1 MVEKIKTNKHGDC
14 IYTEQDAINL
24 LYTQPDF
31 DITKLFLDSPDKYND
46 TIQELGIDL
55 PKIQKAPARGDV
67 LEFDKHFVI
76 QPIQAFWGNKIGIL
90 GGVSCS
96 EGFRYASN
104 CNCENLSDDELKDL
118 LKDFLAR

>member
-31 DITKLFLDSPDKYND
+31 DITKLFFDSPDKYND

-67 LEFDKHFVI
+67 LEFDKNIVFLNI
-76 QPIQAFWGNKIGIL
+76 EDSLSIFNKGKNRSKYRNI
-90 GGVSCS
+90 
-96 EGFRYASN
+96 FR
-104 CNCENLSDDELKDL
+104 
-118 LKDFLAR
+118 